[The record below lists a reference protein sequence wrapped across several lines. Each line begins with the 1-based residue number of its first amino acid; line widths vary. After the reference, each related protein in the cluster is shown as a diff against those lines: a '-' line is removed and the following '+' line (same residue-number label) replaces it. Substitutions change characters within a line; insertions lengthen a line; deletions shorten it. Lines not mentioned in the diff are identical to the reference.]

1 MYSQSLANMFF
12 WLSKIL
18 SFLITPLTWIFICL
32 LLALFLKNPRY
43 KKRFLIATV
52 ALFMLFTNSF
62 ITNLVLHS
70 WEVPAVSH
78 KSLHKNYE
86 AAIVLGG
93 VSFWDHTLNR
103 IQFSRSSDRVFQS
116 LELYHLGYVKKLI
129 IVGGSGS
136 IVYPEDKESIEI
148 KAYLMNIGFKSED
161 IIIEDRSRNTY
172 ENAKYTKE
180 LIDSLGMKGPF
191 VMVTSGFHMKRAQ
204 KCYRKFGIE
213 SAPYCTDR
221 YSGELRFEP
230 DKILIPN
237 TACIQAW
244 DILLHEFFGFAVYYF
259 SGYL

>member
-1 MYSQSLANMFF
+1 MFF

-32 LLALFLKNPRY
+32 LLALFLKNPKY
-43 KKRFLIATV
+43 KKRFLISTV
-52 ALFMLFTNSF
+52 LLFMLFTNSF
-62 ITNLVLHS
+62 LTNVILHA
-70 WEVPAVSH
+70 WEIPAVSQ
-78 KSLHKNYE
+78 KKLHKNYE

-93 VSFWDHTLNR
+93 VSFWDHTLDR

-116 LELYHLGYVKKLI
+116 LELLKLGYVKKLI

-136 IVYPEDKESIEI
+136 IIYPEDKESIEI

-161 IIIEDRSRNTY
+161 IIIEDQSRNTY
-172 ENAKYTKE
+172 ENAKYTKL

-191 VMVTSGFHMKRAQ
+191 IMVTSGFHMKRAQ
-204 KCYRKFGIE
+204 QCYQIFG
-213 SAPYCTDR
+213 STSTPYSTDR
-221 YSGELRFEP
+221 YSGESRFEP
-230 DKILIPN
+230 DKLFIPN

-244 DILLHEFFGFAVYYF
+244 DTLLHEFFGFVVYYF

>member
-1 MYSQSLANMFF
+1 MFF

-32 LLALFLKNPRY
+32 LCALFLKNPKY
-43 KKRFLIATV
+43 KKRFLIASLV
-52 ALFMLFTNSF
+52 LFMIFTNSYL
-62 ITNLVLHS
+62 TNIVLHS
-70 WEVPAVSH
+70 WEEPAVPQ
-78 KSLHKNYE
+78 KNLHKNYE

-136 IVYPEDKESIEI
+136 IVYPNDKESIEI

-161 IIIEDRSRNTY
+161 VIIEDKSRNTF
-172 ENAKYTKE
+172 ENAKFTKE
-180 LIDSLGMKGPF
+180 LLDSLKMKGPYI
-191 VMVTSGFHMKRAQ
+191 MVTSGFHMKRAQ
-204 KCYRKFGIE
+204 QCFRKFGIE
-213 SAPYCTDR
+213 STPYSTDR
-221 YSGELRFEP
+221 YSGEMIFELE
-230 DKILIPN
+230 KLFIPN

-244 DILLHEFFGFAVYYF
+244 DVLLHEFFGFVVYYF
-259 SGYL
+259 SGFI

>member
-1 MYSQSLANMFF
+1 MFF

-18 SFLITPLTWIFICL
+18 SFLITPLMWIFICL
-32 LLALFLKNPRY
+32 LLALFLKNPKF
-43 KKRFLIATV
+43 KKRFLIASV
-52 ALFMLFTNSF
+52 ALFMIFTNSF
-62 ITNLVLHS
+62 LTNLALHA
-70 WEVPAVSH
+70 WEVPAVSQQT
-78 KSLHKNYE
+78 LNKNYE

-148 KAYLMNIGFKSED
+148 KAYLINIGFKSDD
-161 IIIEDRSRNTY
+161 IIIEDQSRNTY
-172 ENAKYTKE
+172 ENAKYTKTV
-180 LIDSLGMKGPF
+180 IDSLQLKGPF
-191 VMVTSGFHMKRAQ
+191 IMVTSGFHMKRAQ
-204 KCYRKFGIE
+204 QCYRKFGIE
-213 SAPYCTDR
+213 STSYSTDR

-237 TACIQAW
+237 TSCIQAW
-244 DILLHEFFGFAVYYF
+244 DVLLHEFFGYVVYYF

>member
-1 MYSQSLANMFF
+1 MFF

-32 LLALFLKNPRY
+32 VFALFVKNPKL
-43 KKRFLIATV
+43 KKRFLIGSV
-52 ALFMLFTNSF
+52 ALFMFFTNSF
-62 ITNLVLHS
+62 ITNMVLHV
-70 WEVPAVSH
+70 WEVPAIS
-78 KSLHKNYE
+78 KESLNKNYE

-93 VSFWDHTLNR
+93 VSFWDHTLDR

-136 IVYPEDKESIEI
+136 IIYPDDKESIEI

-161 IIIEDRSRNTY
+161 IIIEDQSRNTY
-172 ENAKYTKE
+172 ENAKYTKA
-180 LIDSLGMKGPF
+180 LIDSLQMKGPF
-191 VMVTSGFHMKRAQ
+191 MMITSGFHMKRAQ
-204 KCYRKFGIE
+204 KCFRKFGIE
-213 SAPYCTDR
+213 STAYSTDR

-237 TACIQAW
+237 TSCIQAW
-244 DILLHEFFGFAVYYF
+244 DTLLHEFFGFVAYYF
-259 SGYL
+259 KGYI